1 MESQSIQ
8 PQATVFSE
16 KKAPQL
22 YTDGRFTSLKTLT
35 EDYTLSDKNNQ
46 YRQIAQKIE
55 LSDIIDS
62 YAFLVPGLG
71 NPEYKLLR
79 IIYHLTAGS
88 GVKQALIPYTDF
100 ISLSRMSENTIKA
113 ALRSLEAKSVIHITR
128 TRHVFGYSINVP
140 NLLMGV

>member
-46 YRQIAQKIE
+46 Y
-55 LSDIIDS
+55 L
-62 YAFLVPGLG
+62 
-71 NPEYKLLR
+71 
-79 IIYHLTAGS
+79 
-88 GVKQALIPYTDF
+88 
-100 ISLSRMSENTIKA
+100 
-113 ALRSLEAKSVIHITR
+113 
-128 TRHVFGYSINVP
+128 FGYSINVP